1 MNRRV
6 FVLRVVIDTILVAFL
21 LWFLS
26 LFKVPSPFPF
36 GSAQVPMI
44 TVTSETIVG
53 VFATGFLVALFES
66 FVKPVIVAITGRLLL
81 WSAGFFIVVVNAL
94 VLWLV
99 GRFTPLQLEVADPLL
114 VWLLLLAALYTI
126 LSSILDAVLGLNRP
140 SVDAAERGRSIWRF
154 LDALPTPRRNAILE
168 NLRMQQVYDTVY
180 RYGLDA
186 ALEGTPLARIR
197 AWVRVKLLRESDD
210 LAGLSTPARVR
221 IMLQQLG
228 PMYVKIGQMIASR
241 GAALPPEWLA
251 ELQKLQSDAAP
262 FPWEQAR
269 QIIIGQLGAPPED
282 LFATFEQEPFAAAS
296 TAQVHRATL
305 HDGTT
310 VAVKVQRPEIV
321 AKTKADLGVMQ
332 ELAKVAERR
341 FDYAQRLG
349 AEGIVNEF
357 ATGVIKELDYR
368 NETYASRRIAD
379 NMRKFP
385 DIHIPV
391 VYGKLSGERVMTAE
405 FVKGIKISKV
415 EELRAA
421 GFDTAGLGA
430 TFVRALIKQVLVDG
444 FFHGDPHPGNILVD
458 PDTRRIVFLDFGLVG
473 QLTQQQRLDL
483 LDLINGLRTVDSGA
497 VATAVI
503 SLSHKRKGFVE
514 SAFRDDLDRVM
525 RQFLLY
531 GDGGGSLSAGVG
543 AVQKVVY
550 SNGLQLDNQLTL
562 ALKAVIQAEETATL
576 LSPSIA
582 IADAALEEARAAIF
596 EQVTPARIRASLER
610 SALRIGREV
619 VRRVPDL
626 ETAALSWFDQF
637 NKGKLVVE
645 IDTRDLARQM
655 AKINVLGRNL
665 TVALIVIGQLLAT
678 AVFAFLLTQ
687 PDVAA
692 VAGFLP
698 GLVVVLFFGA
708 LVLSFVVLR
717 RVWSGSEEEED
728 E

>member
-1 MNRRV
+1 
-6 FVLRVVIDTILVAFL
+6 
-21 LWFLS
+21 
-26 LFKVPSPFPF
+26 
-36 GSAQVPMI
+36 
-44 TVTSETIVG
+44 
-53 VFATGFLVALFES
+53 
-66 FVKPVIVAITGRLLL
+66 
-81 WSAGFFIVVVNAL
+81 
-94 VLWLV
+94 
-99 GRFTPLQLEVADPLL
+99 
-114 VWLLLLAALYTI
+114 
-126 LSSILDAVLGLNRP
+126 
-140 SVDAAERGRSIWRF
+140 
-154 LDALPTPRRNAILE
+154 
-168 NLRMQQVYDTVY
+168 
-180 RYGLDA
+180 
-186 ALEGTPLARIR
+186 
-197 AWVRVKLLRESDD
+197 
-210 LAGLSTPARVR
+210 
-221 IMLQQLG
+221 
-228 PMYVKIGQMIASR
+228 
-241 GAALPPEWLA
+241 
-251 ELQKLQSDAAP
+251 
-262 FPWEQAR
+262 
-269 QIIIGQLGAPPED
+269 
-282 LFATFEQEPFAAAS
+282 
-296 TAQVHRATL
+296 
-305 HDGTT
+305 
-310 VAVKVQRPEIV
+310 
-321 AKTKADLGVMQ
+321 
-332 ELAKVAERR
+332 
-341 FDYAQRLG
+341 
-349 AEGIVNEF
+349 
-357 ATGVIKELDYR
+357 
-368 NETYASRRIAD
+368 
-379 NMRKFP
+379 
-385 DIHIPV
+385 
-391 VYGKLSGERVMTAE
+391 
-405 FVKGIKISKV
+405 
-415 EELRAA
+415 
-421 GFDTAGLGA
+421 
-430 TFVRALIKQVLVDG
+430 
-444 FFHGDPHPGNILVD
+444 
-458 PDTRRIVFLDFGLVG
+458 
-473 QLTQQQRLDL
+473 
-483 LDLINGLRTVDSGA
+483 